1 MDGATGRRVQAVSP
15 LKVTRVPPHHQTMI
29 TNPPHRGNIITIESA
44 GTKTLTSAGH
54 NGIYVGIIAGMYD
67 TNRQGMKRHHRLI
80 LILLAGALT
89 LSAFFPGCD
98 KLVTEVNNITV
109 YDTTIGK
116 QCQACHTDKN
126 DKLIV
131 IPKAQW
137 ANSRHSSARL
147 LETPVLLDGRLQ
159 TATSCAAAC
168 HSGNGYVNS
177 ILGGSAADTTQP
189 SAINCFTCHLPH
201 TVPNDPASIDSL
213 RGASLA
219 VTLANGSKF
228 IWGKSNMCANCH
240 RATNPPPSGTAD
252 VTLDAQFGPH
262 FGAQA
267 DVFNGT
273 AGFKFDTG
281 VVISSHTPIG
291 FPNGCI
297 HCHYGKGQ
305 GYDFGE
311 HTFRMQYHDAAH
323 DTTPYTANCS
333 NRAGCHPTKVVSNF
347 FDVSTATSSVPR
359 GDSIKFY
366 GDTLRRLLESSR
378 VLDPADTTG
387 QMFLT
392 GDIVPAL
399 AAKVTYNYLL
409 YRHDGSRGI
418 HQPRY
423 INTLLRESFARWD
436 SIPPRSAFTVGDS
449 DVCAGDPVQFTNRAR
464 FGYSSL
470 LWTFGD
476 AATSTATNP
485 SHAYALSGVYQ
496 VALAATGL
504 AGTNT
509 ATKPSAV
516 TVHGPITAVI
526 GVGQTIVCRNT
537 PILFFDS
544 SAGIPTSWRWNFDGK
559 LDSVKNPHIQFVTA
573 GTHIVN
579 VKLVAFNACT
589 PAGDS
594 VTRTVTINVDSN
606 AVADFAITD
615 STGALDTTVVVGTTV
630 HFSDSSRWAR
640 TYLWKFADVST
651 DSSMVPSP
659 VRIFGTVG
667 TWNVTLKVTNACDT
681 ATKVRKVYVTASM
694 TAPSISPP
702 RTDTK
707 R

>member
-1 MDGATGRRVQAVSP
+1 M
-15 LKVTRVPPHHQTMI
+15 
-29 TNPPHRGNIITIESA
+29 
-44 GTKTLTSAGH
+44 KT
-54 NGIYVGIIAGMYD
+54 
-67 TNRQGMKRHHRLI
+67 HHRLI
-80 LILLAGALT
+80 LILLAATLA
-89 LSAFFPGCD
+89 LSAFLPGCD

-126 DKLIV
+126 DKFIV
-131 IPKAQW
+131 IPRAQW

-159 TATSCAAAC
+159 TATACAAAC
-168 HSGNGYVNS
+168 HSGNGYVTS

-201 TVPNDPASIDSL
+201 TIPNDPASIDSL

-219 VTLANGSKF
+219 VTLANDAKY

-240 RATNPPPSGTAD
+240 RATNPPPSGTTD
-252 VTLDAQFGPH
+252 VTLDSHFGPH

-273 AGFKFDTG
+273 AGFRFDTG
-281 VVISSHTPIG
+281 VVVTSHTLFR

-297 HCHYGKGQ
+297 NCHYGKGQ

-311 HTFRMQYHDAAH
+311 HTFRMQYHDAEH

-333 NRAGCHPTKVVSNF
+333 KGAGCHTAKVVSNF
-347 FDVSTATSSVPR
+347 FDIDSATSSVPR
-359 GDSIKFY
+359 GDSIMFY
-366 GDTLRRLLESSR
+366 GDTLRRLLESSY

-387 QMFLT
+387 RMFRT

-409 YRHDGSRGI
+409 YRLDGSRGI
-418 HQPRY
+418 HQPRL
-423 INTLLRESFARWD
+423 INTLLRESFERWD
-436 SIPPRSAFTVGDS
+436 SIPPRADFAVGDS
-449 DVCAGDPVQFTNRAR
+449 DVCTGDPVQFTNRAR

-476 AATSTATNP
+476 TDTSTATNP
-485 SHAYALSGVYQ
+485 SHAYAQSGVYQ

-504 AGTNT
+504 AGTST
-509 ATKPSAV
+509 ATKPTAV
-516 TVHGPITAVI
+516 TVHGPITAVV
-526 GVGQTIVCRNT
+526 GVGETTVCRNT
-537 PILFFDS
+537 PISFFDS
-544 SAGIPTSWRWNFDGK
+544 SAGIPTSWRWDFGGGETA
-559 LDSVKNPHIQFVTA
+559 LVKNPQIQFDTA
-573 GTHIVN
+573 GTYVID
-579 VKLVAFNACT
+579 VKLVATNACT
-589 PAGDS
+589 PGGDS

-606 AVADFAITD
+606 AVANFAITD
-615 STGALDTTVVVGTTV
+615 TAGLLDTTVLVGDTV

-640 TYLWKFADVST
+640 TYLWKFGDVST

-659 VRIFGTVG
+659 VRVFATVG
-667 TWNVTLKVTNACDT
+667 TWDVTMKVTNACGS

-694 TAPSISPP
+694 TAPSIGPP
-702 RTDTK
+702 RTEKK